1 MRNVFT
7 IASLSQTTTSEPPR
21 SLRRRWAPISTPRL
35 DESMN
40 VVPVRSTTTL
50 LRPASIGAD
59 TRCLNS
65 GAVNRSISPVTATMW
80 VSLSTCRSLIAKS
93 IAMSGY
99 LMPGPSRSESSPVR
113 VREPDEQE
121 LSIALG
127 CDGKLVRELL
137 DHVADAGHRGVHDQR
152 LASALAQRADPQEK
166 RTVARVERDIDVVV
180 DAVGGSA
187 GGDQVGHQHGVVE
200 PVEREIGAR
209 GEHADHAA
217 QDGTHQG
224 PGGDRDCRRRLEAP
238 HASPSRGRQ
247 RNDMAM
253 RLPRTGCTSRSIES
267 ASAAISGSPTPGP
280 PESALGPR
288 PCPRSLT
295 TSSSRS
301 PSGRISTS
309 IGPSSSP
316 R

>member
-1 MRNVFT
+1 MRNVLT
-7 IASLSQTTTSEPPR
+7 IASLEHTITSEPSSRR
-21 SLRRRWAPISTPRL
+21 SRRWAPISTPSD

-80 VSLSTCRSLIAKS
+80 VSVSTCRSLIAKS

-99 LMPGPSRSESSPVR
+99 VMPGPSRSESSPVR
-113 VREPDEQE
+113 VREPDVEE

-127 CDGKLVRELL
+127 RDGKLVRELL
-137 DHVADAGHRGVHDQR
+137 DNVADARHCGVHDQR
-152 LASALAQRADPQEK
+152 LAPALAQRTDPQQK
-166 RTVARVERDIDVVV
+166 RTVTRVERDIDVVV
-180 DAVGGSA
+180 NAVGGSA
-187 GGDQVGHQHGVVE
+187 GGDEVGDEHGVIE

-217 QDGTHQG
+217 QDGAHQG
-224 PGGDRDCRRRLEAP
+224 AGRDRDGRRRLEVP

-253 RLPRTGCTSRSIES
+253 RLPRTGC
-267 ASAAISGSPTPGP
+267 
-280 PESALGPR
+280 
-288 PCPRSLT
+288 
-295 TSSSRS
+295 
-301 PSGRISTS
+301 
-309 IGPSSSP
+309 
-316 R
+316 